1 MPACLHETVIA
12 MNLCYMRSPALT
24 ALLLF
29 TIAAGLSGCR
39 PKGSEG
45 MVPGAAP
52 GNTGISRA
60 DAFSLAIDQV
70 LASSNSDDPFL
81 RANAIEAAHG
91 LHDRCRQLVH
101 LGLEDPHDAVRFV
114 AVATAGKFRL
124 KSVVPMLSRLPNE
137 PSPSVRAA
145 ALFALQRCDQPVD
158 LSPLADMI
166 RQPDASL
173 RGNVAMLLG
182 QLADPSA
189 VPMLKDI
196 AKLGSDPQITALEH
210 SIVQIQIAEALV
222 KLGDESGRDVI
233 RAAAFSQHQEVRI
246 LAVQMLGRLNDK
258 KYGPALVA
266 MLSKD
271 PVELRL
277 AAAEALARLGDDRG
291 LEQVVEGS
299 RFELPVVRAQA
310 ALALASFRSAR
321 AAGVCVRMLRDPSEQ
336 VRLAAAA
343 AIIQAAGPPKQ

>member
-1 MPACLHETVIA
+1 
-12 MNLCYMRSPALT
+12 MNLCYLRSPALT

-29 TIAAGLSGCR
+29 TIAAGSSGCQ
-39 PKGSEG
+39 PKSSERVATG
-45 MVPGAAP
+45 TVRGPAP
-52 GNTGISRA
+52 GVDPGDKGDYHA
-60 DAFSLAIDQV
+60 DPLALAIDQV
-70 LASSNSDDPFL
+70 LASSRSDDPFL

-91 LHDRCRQLVH
+91 LHDRLRQLVH
-101 LGLEDPHDAVRFV
+101 LGLEDPHDAVRFA

-124 KSVVPMLSRLPNE
+124 KSAVPMLRRLLDE
-137 PSPSVRAA
+137 PSPSDRAA
-145 ALFALQRCDQPVD
+145 ALFALKRCEEPVD

-166 RQPDASL
+166 REPDAMM

-182 QLADPSA
+182 QLGDRSA
-189 VPMLKDI
+189 VPMLKEI
-196 AKLGSDPQITALEH
+196 ARLGSDPQITALEY

-233 RAAAFSQHQEVRI
+233 RAAAFSQHGEIRI

-266 MLSKD
+266 MLPKD
-271 PVELRL
+271 PVELRM

-291 LEQVVEGS
+291 LEQVLEGS

-310 ALALASFRSAR
+310 ALGLAPFRSAR
-321 AAGVCVRMLRDPSEQ
+321 AAGALERMLRDPSEQ

-343 AIIQAAGPPKQ
+343 AIIQASGPPKQ